1 MSNVDKTK
9 PMIGLEIHCQ
19 LNKLKSKL
27 FCGCNAQFRGEEPNK
42 YTCPVCLG
50 LPGGLPVLNKG
61 AVDAAI
67 KLAHAFNSKINNK
80 QYFFR
85 KNYFYPDLACGYQI
99 TEYNKGGGVAF
110 ADGGS
115 ILIKMDNNEKDIELD
130 RFHLENDPGKIVH
143 MGGDIES
150 SKGSLVD
157 YNRSGIALVEVVTKP
172 VMEKPEEVRLFL
184 NKLKSIISHCDL
196 IDLTKD
202 GAMRVDVNVSITGHA
217 RIEVKNIN
225 SFKEAEKAVKW
236 EIYRQKKM
244 LEKGQEP
251 IQSTRNWNGQTTSLL
266 RAKESESEYRYFP
279 EADLIPLSLDDDW
292 IQKIKDDMPELP
304 DARSKR
310 FRGEYRLNEYDA
322 NVLMGDKYTAD
333 FYEESC
339 NLNDDYQTIKNW
351 LMNDIMGLLNEENK
365 SLEESEVTPKLLV
378 EMVKALNSKKI
389 TTKIA
394 KKYVPKLL
402 EGIPLKKWMKKKG
415 VKKVTDPIVLGEFAD
430 KIIEENPSVVEDL
443 KKKPKTFQFFIGQ
456 MMKATRGQA
465 DIQLTRKIL
474 QEKLEKY
481 MDN

>member
-1 MSNVDKTK
+1 MSKSSENE

-19 LNKLKSKL
+19 LNKLQSKL

-67 KLAHAFNSKINNK
+67 KLAHAFNSSINQR

-115 ILIKMDNNEKDIELD
+115 ILINVDDDEKSIELD

-143 MGGDIES
+143 LGGDIES

-172 VMEKPEEVRLFL
+172 VMQKPEEVRLFL
-184 NKLKSIISHCDL
+184 NKLKSIISHCEL

-202 GAMRVDVNVSITGHA
+202 GAMRVDVNVSIKGHS

-236 EIYRQKKM
+236 EIFRQRKM
-244 LEKGQEP
+244 IEKGQEP

-279 EADLIPLSLDDDW
+279 EADLIPLEIDDEW
-292 IQKIKDDMPELP
+292 IEKIKKEMPELP
-304 DARSKR
+304 DARSRR
-310 FRGEYRLNEYDA
+310 FRKDYDLSEYDA

-333 FYEESC
+333 FFEEAC
-339 NLNDDYQTIKNW
+339 GLTDDFQAVKNW
-351 LMNDIMGLLNEENK
+351 IMNDIMGILNEENK
-365 SLEESEVTPKLLV
+365 SLEESQVKPKLLV
-378 EMVKALNSKKI
+378 DMINALNKKKI

-394 KKYVPKLL
+394 KKYIPKLL
-402 EGIPLKKWMKKKG
+402 EGVALKNWMKKKG
-415 VKKVTDPIVLGEFAD
+415 VKKVTDPAVLEELAD
-430 KIIEENPSVVEDL
+430 KIIAENPNVVEDL

-465 DIQLTRKIL
+465 DIQMTRKIL
-474 QEKLEKY
+474 KNKLGKY
-481 MDN
+481 MNE